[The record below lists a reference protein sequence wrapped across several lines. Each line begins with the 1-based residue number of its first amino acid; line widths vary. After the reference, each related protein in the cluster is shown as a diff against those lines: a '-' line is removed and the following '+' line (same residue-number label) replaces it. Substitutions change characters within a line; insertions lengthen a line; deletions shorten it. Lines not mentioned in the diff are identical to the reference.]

1 MKIAL
6 LISALLFL
14 AATLLLL
21 SGLLDQHR
29 RARQVAQRLDG
40 KPLSDHRVSHWLQA
54 LGDSRIGQRSVKLDN
69 ETQMLLNRL
78 GWRSARQRSLFA
90 ACQIGI
96 PVLALVLSL
105 LIQSVFFPQVTNYWI
120 TPAFATALGYL
131 LPKRLLAAAAH
142 RRQRQ
147 LAIEIST
154 LIPLLRI
161 LFESGMAVEQSL
173 RVLSIEGK
181 QLLPALTHELRLIL
195 TRVDSGLELGEE
207 LNKATQLLAVDEF
220 TDTCVILQQ
229 LIHQGGGA
237 MKSLLGLKLLLDD
250 RRLTRLQE
258 YISKM
263 SAKNVRRDDVV
274 SLPGIADRTGRTQL
288 HRIGSSLWSLKGTA
302 AIP

>member
-6 LISALLFL
+6 LMSALLFL

-21 SGLLDQHR
+21 IGLLDQHR

-40 KPLSDHRVSHWLQA
+40 KPPSDPRVSHWLHM
-54 LGDSRIGQRSVKLDN
+54 LGDSRIGQRSIQLDN
-69 ETQMLLNRL
+69 ETQTLLNRL

-90 ACQIGI
+90 ACQIGT
-96 PVLALVLSL
+96 PVLALALSL
-105 LIQSVFFPQVTNYWI
+105 LIQGLFFPQVTNHWI
-120 TPAFATALGYL
+120 TPTFATALGYL
-131 LPKRLLAAAAH
+131 LPKRLLAAAAQQ
-142 RRQRQ
+142 RQKQ

-154 LIPLLRI
+154 FIPLLRI

-173 RVLSIEGK
+173 RVLSVEGK
-181 QLLPALTHELRLIL
+181 QLLPSLTHELRLIL
-195 TRVDSGLELGEE
+195 ARVDSGLELGEE

-237 MKSLLGLKLLLDD
+237 MKSLLALKLLLDD

-263 SAKNVRRDDVV
+263 SAKMSVV
-274 SLPGIADRTGRTQL
+274 MMLFLFPALLIVLAGPSFTALARAF
-288 HRIGSSLWSLKGTA
+288 GS
-302 AIP
+302 

>member
-40 KPLSDHRVSHWLQA
+40 KPLGEHRVSHWLQK

-69 ETQMLLNRL
+69 ETQTLLNRL

-90 ACQIGI
+90 ACQIGT
-96 PVLALVLSL
+96 PVLALALSL
-105 LIQSVFFPQVTNYWI
+105 LIQSVLFAQVDNHWI
-120 TPAFATALGYL
+120 IPTLATALGYL
-131 LPKRLLAAAAH
+131 LPKRLLAAAAL
-142 RRQRQ
+142 RRQKQ

-154 LIPLLRI
+154 FIALLRI

-173 RVLSIEGK
+173 RVLSLEGK
-181 QLLPALTHELRLIL
+181 QLLPVLTHELRLIL
-195 TRVDSGLELGEE
+195 ARVDSGLELGEE
-207 LNKATQLLAVDEF
+207 LNKATRLLEVDEF

-237 MKSLLGLKLLLDD
+237 MKSLLALKLLLDD

-263 SAKNVRRDDVV
+263 SAKMSIVMMMFLFPALLIILAGP
-274 SLPGIADRTGRTQL
+274 SF
-288 HRIGSSLWSLKGTA
+288 TA
-302 AIP
+302 LARAFAH

>member
-14 AATLLLL
+14 GATLLLL

-40 KPLSDHRVSHWLQA
+40 KPLNDHRVRHWLQV

-90 ACQIGI
+90 VCQIGI

-154 LIPLLRI
+154 FIPLLRI

-263 SAKNVRRDDVV
+263 SAKMSVV
-274 SLPGIADRTGRTQL
+274 MMLFLFPALLIVLAGPSF
-288 HRIGSSLWSLKGTA
+288 TA
-302 AIP
+302 LARAFHH